1 MDRMKGASGNTIR
14 FCAVHILFYPLDQ
27 LSHCLFSI
35 ATPCD
40 ENKVDLLP
48 GTPPPPP
55 PVQSPTDWTPY
66 RDRVDF
72 ELTEFLYKTVQMSA
86 GSIDTL
92 SQIIRAS
99 LIAHGTGPDDVDIFT
114 SNSDLLA
121 KIDATLV
128 GDVPWQGF
136 TMTHDGHLPDKAPEW
151 MTTTYDVWHR
161 DPRQLLHNILANQD
175 FHGEFDYSP
184 FREFDVMKRRRWRD
198 FMSGEWAW
206 KEANIISQDPET
218 HGAML
223 APLVLGSDKTTVSV
237 ATGQNE
243 YYPLYLSIGNVCN
256 NVRRAHRNAVV
267 VLGFLAI
274 PKSKCTISVF
284 LSC

>member
-1 MDRMKGASGNTIR
+1 MSGNTIP
-14 FCAVHILFYPLDQ
+14 FCAVHILFYLLDQ
-27 LSHCLFSI
+27 LSQCLFSI

-66 RDRVDF
+66 CDCVDF

-92 SQIIRAS
+92 SQLIHAS
-99 LIAHGTGPDDVDIFT
+99 LIAHGTGPDDVNLFT

-121 KIDATLV
+121 KIDVTLV

-151 MTTTYDVWHR
+151 MTTTYDVWHC
-161 DPRQLLHNILANQD
+161 DPWQLLHNILANWD
-175 FHGEFDYSP
+175 FHGEFDYTP
-184 FREFDVMKRRRWRD
+184 FREFDVMKR
-198 FMSGEWAW
+198 
-206 KEANIISQDPET
+206 
-218 HGAML
+218 
-223 APLVLGSDKTTVSV
+223 
-237 ATGQNE
+237 
-243 YYPLYLSIGNVCN
+243 
-256 NVRRAHRNAVV
+256 
-267 VLGFLAI
+267 
-274 PKSKCTISVF
+274 
-284 LSC
+284 